1 VKAFIRFLIVPAVF
15 CLFSVSASAQ
25 YVQTTDEV
33 SLFQTTDILNTPAS
47 SVRGVSDDGKRVI
60 FESAANITGDN
71 PDLNLEIFVYDVEK
85 RTFLQL
91 TKTEHVYDPA
101 DKDKPFAER
110 KVLISV
116 SNNNAALSG
125 DGTRIVFSSNSG
137 TLIAGEAGK
146 NDDGNQEIY
155 LATLPLNST
164 TPSFQ
169 RITTTAASTPASGPI
184 EVFDNYNPTINANG
198 SLIAFVTNRKELPGV
213 TNKDGLAQIV
223 LYSTTAAQFTQVTTK
238 NEADALDG
246 FVFKGFNSNPQL
258 SANGNVLVFIAGYD
272 HAPTA
277 SVNNKDFNGE
287 IFLYDLAA
295 KTITQVTSTT
305 GFAGYP
311 ASISQIGTLVPDRP
325 VNILNQNT
333 KHLSSDGNLLVF
345 ESAADLE
352 SGKNSDKTREV
363 FLYDRTT
370 NKFTQITSNAPL
382 PATPT
387 QTDIDKIDY
396 DFTPSI
402 SPNGRYVFFGSILNI
417 VPVASGGT
425 SGVATDNADG
435 SREIFRYEIA
445 TAKFRQVTYT
455 PLSPRVLDQRE
466 ALLHVN
472 SNAAGTDLFFTNDID
487 MLGANPDT
495 SFEVY
500 RALIRPITQTNDVIP
515 AMVNAA
521 SFFSQDSTKPETNPI
536 ARGSL
541 GSIFGTKL
549 ADSLAISTQA
559 DLDFELNGVSLTV
572 AGIAARLIFVSPLQ
586 INFLVPNGVAVGDN
600 VEFTINNK
608 GVLSKG
614 KVKVLSG
621 QPGIFTLTQD
631 GKGAGAIACQLIL
644 KDAEG
649 KVTSNTYPAPPCEI
663 SAAQKDSYLLLF
675 GTGFRFADATS
686 VTVQI
691 TRGETS
697 TDLVP
702 VYAGSQ
708 NQFPGLDQINLLLPT
723 DFTAG
728 TVKVKIKATS
738 GGTAVESNQF
748 EVTVR

>member
-1 VKAFIRFLIVPAVF
+1 
-15 CLFSVSASAQ
+15 
-25 YVQTTDEV
+25 
-33 SLFQTTDILNTPAS
+33 
-47 SVRGVSDDGKRVI
+47 
-60 FESAANITGDN
+60 
-71 PDLNLEIFVYDVEK
+71 
-85 RTFLQL
+85 
-91 TKTEHVYDPA
+91 
-101 DKDKPFAER
+101 
-110 KVLISV
+110 
-116 SNNNAALSG
+116 
-125 DGTRIVFSSNSG
+125 
-137 TLIAGEAGK
+137 
-146 NDDGNQEIY
+146 
-155 LATLPLNST
+155 
-164 TPSFQ
+164 
-169 RITTTAASTPASGPI
+169 
-184 EVFDNYNPTINANG
+184 
-198 SLIAFVTNRKELPGV
+198 
-213 TNKDGLAQIV
+213 
-223 LYSTTAAQFTQVTTK
+223 
-238 NEADALDG
+238 
-246 FVFKGFNSNPQL
+246 
-258 SANGNVLVFIAGYD
+258 
-272 HAPTA
+272 
-277 SVNNKDFNGE
+277 
-287 IFLYDLAA
+287 
-295 KTITQVTSTT
+295 
-305 GFAGYP
+305 
-311 ASISQIGTLVPDRP
+311 
-325 VNILNQNT
+325 
-333 KHLSSDGNLLVF
+333 
-345 ESAADLE
+345 
-352 SGKNSDKTREV
+352 
-363 FLYDRTT
+363 
-370 NKFTQITSNAPL
+370 
-382 PATPT
+382 
-387 QTDIDKIDY
+387 
-396 DFTPSI
+396 
-402 SPNGRYVFFGSILNI
+402 
-417 VPVASGGT
+417 
-425 SGVATDNADG
+425 
-435 SREIFRYEIA
+435 
-445 TAKFRQVTYT
+445 
-455 PLSPRVLDQRE
+455 
-466 ALLHVN
+466 LLHVN

-649 KVTSNTYPAPPCEI
+649 KVTSNTYPVPPCEI

>member
-1 VKAFIRFLIVPAVF
+1 MKAFIRFLIVPAVF